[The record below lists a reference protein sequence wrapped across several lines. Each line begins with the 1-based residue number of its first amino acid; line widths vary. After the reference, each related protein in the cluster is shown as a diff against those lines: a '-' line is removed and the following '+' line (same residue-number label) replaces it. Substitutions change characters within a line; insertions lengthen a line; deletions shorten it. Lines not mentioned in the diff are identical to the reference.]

1 MYIHNVHDVLCLPH
15 KRLVLGL
22 GANCTVNAM
31 VNISKCIGMLQE
43 VTSTIDKQ
51 LQITPEQT
59 HHARQH
65 TDEDERLILKEIVYK
80 SHVFEYVPG
89 RQRTQLILHFLAAF
103 YTPWIQTNT
112 FLGFR
117 SRRIKL
123 LPNKSTKKFFYN
135 DTLIRY
141 NLKFFILILFLNVT
155 FNPYYYDE
163 IRTDCDVIIMCYS
176 HVSYEC

>member
-89 RQRTQLILHFLAAF
+89 RQHTAYPALSSSILHSLDPDK
-103 YTPWIQTNT
+103 YISWIQVQKNKVAAEQKYKE
-112 FLGFR
+112 
-117 SRRIKL
+117 IL
-123 LPNKSTKKFFYN
+123 LQ
-135 DTLIRY
+135 
-141 NLKFFILILFLNVT
+141 
-155 FNPYYYDE
+155 
-163 IRTDCDVIIMCYS
+163 
-176 HVSYEC
+176 